1 MLAKKQLLPMRQ
13 AADLLRRGL
22 SDWMSLHIEVYGSD
36 DVHPKFHWMF
46 DVCNQMEI
54 DDHVYD
60 QFIIERLHL
69 TVKPHAERCLNT
81 RRYERSVL
89 SGVINSQLDSLGRMR
104 QDCTILDSEVVK
116 IEGFHDAELA
126 DKMDV
131 LGMTITVGDIV
142 LFGDTA
148 GRVLACVN
156 ENNVFGAIVDEFRR
170 IRQVS
175 PSCANWQQ
183 TEQVR
188 IWRALELEQDCFFGP
203 KPKSN

>member
-1 MLAKKQLLPMRQ
+1 
-13 AADLLRRGL
+13 
-22 SDWMSLHIEVYGSD
+22 
-36 DVHPKFHWMF
+36 MF
-46 DVCNQMEI
+46 DVCDQMEI
-54 DDHVYD
+54 DDFVYD

-69 TVKPHAERCLNT
+69 AVKPHAERCLNT
-81 RRYERSVL
+81 RRFERSVL

-104 QDCTILDSEVVK
+104 QDCTILDNQVVK

-142 LFGDTA
+142 FFGDRA
-148 GRVLACVN
+148 GRVLACAS

-188 IWRALELEQDCFFGP
+188 IWRALELEQDCFF
-203 KPKSN
+203 